1 MGGRIYPRYYK
12 GELASF
18 RSSGGFWSE
27 CWNGGGDWNEEGLTD
42 YTSQIALQGYSM
54 ELVRKITLL
63 KAVFLSVLH
72 ARRQIAY

>member
-1 MGGRIYPRYYK
+1 MNAGMAT
-12 GELASF
+12 E
-18 RSSGGFWSE
+18 SGMKR
-27 CWNGGGDWNEEGLTD
+27 GLTD